1 MLVAE
6 DDAGMRE
13 LITATLENAGYAV
26 VVADQ
31 GTDAAQLARRPDVG
45 LLLLDVLLP
54 RVSGD
59 AIAEQIR
66 RERPKLPIILMTG
79 DYGTLFAA
87 AAGPPILHKPFTPEQ
102 LLDAVQRALPPT
114 PAAS

>member
-1 MLVAE
+1 
-6 DDAGMRE
+6 
-13 LITATLENAGYAV
+13 
-26 VVADQ
+26 VVASE
-31 GTDAAQLARRPDVG
+31 GTHAASLARRPDVG

-87 AAGPPILHKPFTPEQ
+87 AAGPPILRKPFTPEQ
-102 LLDAVQRALPPT
+102 LLAAVAG
-114 PAAS
+114 AFAKG